1 VEVGEWEKAMMRW
14 VGVGEG
20 EVGES
25 EQDKA
30 RWGALER
37 ALIAQTGV
45 GGHVADGTCHP
56 QHVKV
61 DLGIVRRL
69 TSLATCSLGGVSG

>member
-1 VEVGEWEKAMMRW
+1 MEVGEWETAMMRW

-37 ALIAQTGV
+37 ALIVQTGV
-45 GGHVADGTCHP
+45 GGHVAHGTSRS

-61 DLGIVRRL
+61 GLGSVRQ
-69 TSLATCSLGGVSG
+69 A